1 MMPFPA
7 CREPGPRHTA
17 RLSRT
22 GAGSRAVSTQPAAA
36 DAAGDGVVESILD
49 GRAAVVTLPKL
60 LEPFPW
66 TGRNSHPHWI
76 ADSGRKLLAGL
87 VAGVRGKRL
96 WQACFLNA
104 GKFYAEG
111 LFVARAA

>member
-1 MMPFPA
+1 MLFEKLLANGQLASYVPAGRHEPGLRRPADDMLQISGSSGASWMSGDQAGNGSATHDAVPA

-49 GRAAVVTLPKL
+49 GGGSR
-60 LEPFPW
+60 
-66 TGRNSHPHWI
+66 
-76 ADSGRKLLAGL
+76 
-87 VAGVRGKRL
+87 
-96 WQACFLNA
+96 
-104 GKFYAEG
+104 
-111 LFVARAA
+111 